1 MKQIDVSSLKIDPK
15 ELKLRLLGAND
26 SETLLK
32 SAEIEKVIREVADC
46 KYDFRETSVK
56 VKESNVIFDF
66 CELQSKDLSR
76 NLKDCKSAFVVAVT
90 LGLDVDRLLRRESV
104 KSATDLLFADA
115 VASALVEALC
125 DKVQELLPT
134 DTKSRFSPGYGDLPL
149 SLQKPILNFLKT
161 DGITLTETNLM
172 IPTKTVTF
180 IAGRKQ

>member
-1 MKQIDVSSLKIDPK
+1 MKQIDISSLKIDPK
-15 ELKLRLLGAND
+15 ELKLRLLSAND

-32 SAEIEKVIREVADC
+32 SAKFEEVIREVADC

-56 VKESNVIFDF
+56 VNKSNVIFDF
-66 CELQSKDLSR
+66 CEIESSDLAR
-76 NLKDCKSAFVVAVT
+76 NLKKSESAFIVAVT
-90 LGLDVDRLLRRESV
+90 LGLRVDRLLRQESV
-104 KSATDLLFADA
+104 KSAVNLLFADA

-134 DTKSRFSPGYGDLPL
+134 DTKPRFSPGYGDLPL
-149 SLQKPILNFLKT
+149 SLQKPILDFLKA

-180 IAGRKQ
+180 IAGRK

>member
-56 VKESNVIFDF
+56 INKNNVIFDF
-66 CELQSKDLSR
+66 CEIESSDLAR
-76 NLKDCKSAFVVAVT
+76 NLKNCDSAFIVAVT
-90 LGLDVDRLLRRESV
+90 LGLGVDRLLRQESV
-104 KSATDLLFADA
+104 KSTADLLFADA

-125 DKVQELLPT
+125 DRVQELLPA
-134 DTKSRFSPGYGDLPL
+134 DTKPRFSPGYGDLPL
-149 SLQKPILNFLKT
+149 SLQKTILDFLKT

-172 IPTKTVTF
+172 IPTKSVTF
-180 IAGRKQ
+180 IAGRK